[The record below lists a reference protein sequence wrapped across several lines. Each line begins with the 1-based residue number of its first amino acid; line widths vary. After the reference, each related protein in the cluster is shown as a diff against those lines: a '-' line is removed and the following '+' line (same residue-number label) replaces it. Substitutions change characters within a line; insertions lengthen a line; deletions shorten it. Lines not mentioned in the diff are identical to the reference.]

1 MVSLYVRA
9 LTLIALSAAL
19 TACAPPSST
28 DGASS
33 TATIENPVTEMYK
46 PVPLLWEGAAKD
58 GMFWSALSYQII
70 GAEAA
75 PALLPGASDI
85 EDFCPG
91 YKRLREAQKVNFW
104 AYLIS
109 AIAKYESGFNAQARV
124 RSGEL
129 DAVTGQPS
137 YGEGL
142 LRLSYGD
149 ARQYVFCSFDWAA
162 DRNMS
167 LGDRAK
173 SIFDPVRNLDCGIKI
188 LATQVENAKRL
199 ATAAS
204 RWASLKPGGLHL
216 QDVKTLTRA
225 IPFCAAVP

>member
-9 LTLIALSAAL
+9 LIVMLPAAL
-19 TACAPPSST
+19 VACAPTSSSQGST
-28 DGASS
+28 SS
-33 TATIENPVTEMYK
+33 ATIENPVTEMYK
-46 PVPLLWEGAAKD
+46 PIPLLWESATKE

-75 PALLPGASDI
+75 PALLPGPKDI

-91 YKRLREAQKVNFW
+91 YAHLRESQKVNFW
-104 AYLIS
+104 AYLVS

-137 YGEGL
+137 FGEGL

-149 ARQYVFCSFDWAA
+149 VRQYVFCAFDWAA

-173 SIFDPVRNLDCGIKI
+173 SIFDPLKNLDCGIKI
-188 LATQVENAKRL
+188 LATQVENAKQI
-199 ATAAS
+199 ASSAS
-204 RWASLKPGGLHL
+204 RWASLKPGGAHL
-216 QDVKTLTRA
+216 PDVKALTRA
-225 IPFCAAVP
+225 LPFCAATP